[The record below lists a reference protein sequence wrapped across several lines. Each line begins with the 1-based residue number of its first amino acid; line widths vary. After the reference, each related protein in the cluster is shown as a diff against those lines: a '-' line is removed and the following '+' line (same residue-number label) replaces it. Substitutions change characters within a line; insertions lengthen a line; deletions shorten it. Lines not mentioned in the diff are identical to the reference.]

1 MIELAHRESAGAH
14 IVLFW
19 FQAESRLTVFVVGSC
34 EEDSFQLDAG
44 PSSALEVFYHPYAYA
59 ALPNGSRS
67 QPLNPTGAREAGA
80 FDRV

>member
-1 MIELAHRESAGAH
+1 MIELAHRECAGAH

-44 PSSALEVFYHPYAYA
+44 ASSALDVFDQPYAYA
-59 ALPNGSRS
+59 ALRGGSRS
-67 QPLNPTGAREAGA
+67 QPPNPSSAREAGA